1 VSSDVRAIDFGR
13 LTPQM
18 ARSRNQPPAKPDW
31 GPRKIA
37 RYKSAF
43 ESALGIES
51 PNGASSKWG
60 HGETASPHGGEAL
73 FAEGDFLQRLEA
85 VLRLD

>member
-13 LTPQM
+13 ITPQM

-60 HGETASPHGGEAL
+60 ARRNCVATWREAL